1 MADNPENLVLQI
13 LRELRNEIT
22 ALHRRVDEGFLQVNL
37 RLNAIEQQLLAQDT
51 RAVAYHERITTL
63 ERRLSHVEQRLELE
77 G

>member
-1 MADNPENLVLQI
+1 MADTPENLVLQI

-63 ERRLSHVEQRLELE
+63 EQRLFHVEQRLELE